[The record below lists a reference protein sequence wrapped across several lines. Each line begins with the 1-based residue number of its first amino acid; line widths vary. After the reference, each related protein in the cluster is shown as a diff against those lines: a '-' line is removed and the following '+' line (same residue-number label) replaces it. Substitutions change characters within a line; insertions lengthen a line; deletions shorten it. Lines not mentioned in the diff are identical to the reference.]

1 MGSIDSVRAALYAN
15 PMDDSVQDIIL
26 MLHKLPAL
34 ERLLLV
40 SLAAGVPISL
50 LRRFYS
56 THVFTVSKRASNMLD
71 DLLKEY
77 IDEKKEF

>member
-15 PMDDSVQDIIL
+15 PMDDSVQDIIM
-26 MLHKLPAL
+26 MLRKLPAQ

-40 SLAAGVPISL
+40 SLAAGVPISI

-56 THVFTVSKRASNMLD
+56 THVFTVSKRASRMFE
-71 DLLKEY
+71 DLMEEY
-77 IDEKKEF
+77 VNAD